1 MIDNRMLGALAIAL
15 AGVLFGFATG
25 RFSAWL
31 VPPSGPA
38 SVSSTAKPSVPLQPA
53 AAQKHADSLS
63 KHPLSTSSIADI
75 ALDRSKSADSAAAQ
89 KPAGSPAEPRQA
101 GAPDDAKLAPDVTSR
116 ALSPGELPAG
126 TGRPDARVINSGSA
140 DKPEPQEPGTG
151 TAGGNLRML
160 TASPDALELCRRKF
174 RSFDPTDGTY
184 KPYGYDTR
192 IPCPH
197 LSR

>member
-101 GAPDDAKLAPDVTSR
+101 GAPDDAKLKKGQGRKKGNAS
-116 ALSPGELPAG
+116 
-126 TGRPDARVINSGSA
+126 TGRHTRSVGAATQASRQGQGRPAIVVGQAERRAVGEVGPLTVVSPRRCPAWRRRTPSGSERST
-140 DKPEPQEPGTG
+140 PE
-151 TAGGNLRML
+151 
-160 TASPDALELCRRKF
+160 
-174 RSFDPTDGTY
+174 RSTDE
-184 KPYGYDTR
+184 
-192 IPCPH
+192 
-197 LSR
+197 